1 MPALLKALKTGYYDK
16 RYPDLSEQKFN
27 DSAFAT
33 KPEAGAN
40 VFEQS

>member
-1 MPALLKALKTGYYDK
+1 MPALLKALKTEYYDK